1 MKSPF
6 LLFSIKCSVILYF
19 AACTGINEYSTA
31 VSATPHVTKG
41 SWKVNLFTDAK
52 NDETTAFA
60 GYTLVFEPSG
70 KIIATRNGET
80 ITGNWYEDD
89 IIKKINI
96 SLDTKDPALT
106 KLNNY
111 WNITDISNAGLN
123 LKNSQNPSSGRL
135 QLTSL

>member
-1 MKSPF
+1 MKSPL

-41 SWKVNLFTDAK
+41 SWKINLFTEAK
-52 NDETTAFA
+52 NDKTTAFE
-60 GYTLVFEPSG
+60 GYTLTFEPNG
-70 KIIATRNGET
+70 KIIAIKNGQT

-96 SLDTKDPALT
+96 NLDTKDPALT
-106 KLNNY
+106 KLNDY
-111 WNITDISNAGLN
+111 WYITYISNSGLD
-123 LKNSQNPSSGRL
+123 LKNSQNPTTGRL